1 MLPFRRSD
9 KRLPIN
15 FLNFQTMET
24 LFTLIPLIIL
34 GVVVG
39 FILAGLTK
47 RGWLMLITAI
57 ACFPLFVFLWFFG
70 FFDKKENP
78 DS

>member
-1 MLPFRRSD
+1 
-9 KRLPIN
+9 
-15 FLNFQTMET
+15 
-24 LFTLIPLIIL
+24 
-34 GVVVG
+34 
-39 FILAGLTK
+39 
-47 RGWLMLITAI
+47 MLITAI